1 MVVTRCSVRGK
12 PRRSCLMRRGVRL
25 TWVLALVLW
34 VLGAGGQQVR
44 SVRGTVTDQNGHV
57 LAGAVVQIQDRTT
70 SQVRSYV
77 TQEDGSYHFEDLF
90 SDLSYHLRANYAGVS
105 SRSKI
110 LSKFDSDQVAVIDLK
125 IQVSK

>member
-1 MVVTRCSVRGK
+1 VQ
-12 PRRSCLMRRGVRL
+12 LA
-25 TWVLALVLW
+25 WVLTVVLW

-44 SVRGTVTDQNGHV
+44 SVRGTVTDQNGHA

-70 SQVRSYV
+70 FQVRSYR
-77 TQEDGSYHFEDLF
+77 TQEDGYYHFEDLF
-90 SDLSYHLRANYAGVS
+90 SDLTYHLRANYAGVS

-110 LSKFDSDQVAVIDLK
+110 LSKFDSDRVVVIDLK